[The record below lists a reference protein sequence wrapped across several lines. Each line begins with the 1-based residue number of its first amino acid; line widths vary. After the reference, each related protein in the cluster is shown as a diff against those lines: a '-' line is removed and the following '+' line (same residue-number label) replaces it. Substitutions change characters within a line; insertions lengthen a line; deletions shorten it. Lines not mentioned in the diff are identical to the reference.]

1 MNQTMLIIIAFIA
14 IYLIIFIP
22 FMIFNKKRKEKAQSF
37 TENNKDKALVH
48 LYCRNTK
55 INGRAVSEFNP
66 ATGENLQKIVALDSG
81 EYSFEG
87 IFEATDTRLGKT
99 INLKTDL
106 IEFTLD
112 LKAGHTYTVGMYMN
126 PPQNSDKDILTIP
139 LTLYEGSDYV
149 KAYVICYKEN

>member
-37 TENNKDKALVH
+37 TENNKDRAIVH

-55 INGRAVSEFNP
+55 INGRPISEFHP
-66 ATGENLQKIVALDSG
+66 TTGENLQKIVALDSG

-87 IFEATDTRLGKT
+87 IFEATDTRL
-99 INLKTDL
+99 TDR
-106 IEFTLD
+106 
-112 LKAGHTYTVGMYMN
+112 KRHV
-126 PPQNSDKDILTIP
+126 
-139 LTLYEGSDYV
+139 
-149 KAYVICYKEN
+149 